1 MYAYIRMYIDRYV
14 CLYIYVSVCT
24 IYMYTCID
32 ESILVNKLY
41 CAHVGACICLY
52 AL

>member
-1 MYAYIRMYIDRYV
+1 MYAFIRMYIDRYV
-14 CLYIYVSVCT
+14 CLYIYVSVCI

-52 AL
+52 AW